1 MYTNLFQYIYH
12 FKIDLSYFFQNSYR
26 TISPRLKYLRI
37 NKFNSD
43 PKNKLIFAPIQN
55 VGRRGIGG
63 KQGHRTWPAV
73 NIVSNRRIKH
83 SSGVRWKNRLPFP
96 RVGRGGTITAVL
108 HLRESIHGYVTD
120 KWSAGTRSRC
130 ISLGEERE
138 NRVGIGTVV
147 LYTIVSIIQKYPA
160 TREGFVL
167 GRAYGSRE
175 RGSCIFQKGDISK
188 GSRVMST
195 GKEGRRETFRLKA
208 GRNVG

>member
-1 MYTNLFQYIYH
+1 MQCKTNNRICIQICFNIYH

-96 RVGRGGTITAVL
+96 RVGRGGTITAGSFSISASRFTDTLPISGLQEHVL
-108 HLRESIHGYVTD
+108 VVFRWVRRERI
-120 KWSAGTRSRC
+120 
-130 ISLGEERE
+130 
-138 NRVGIGTVV
+138 V
-147 LYTIVSIIQKYPA
+147 L
-160 TREGFVL
+160 VL
-167 GRAYGSRE
+167 GRLF
-175 RGSCIFQKGDISK
+175 CTQPCP
-188 GSRVMST
+188 
-195 GKEGRRETFRLKA
+195 
-208 GRNVG
+208 